1 MFPGYCIVFSFYWKT
16 TLLTERNKWGPKKP
30 VQVVAWRF
38 AVSSDAQL
46 TFVYTESENINHAWC
61 FHVFSLYSYTFVSTQ
76 LYPYAVKPTMFRT
89 IQPILFGDFVDSLPW
104 VGLRFRNTF
113 YL

>member
-30 VQVVAWRF
+30 VQVVAWQF

-46 TFVYTESENINHAWC
+46 TFVYTVREYKSC
-61 FHVFSLYSYTFVSTQ
+61 LVFSRVFFVQLHLCIYTVISIRSEASSGPGISLQCFVR
-76 LYPYAVKPTMFRT
+76 F
-89 IQPILFGDFVDSLPW
+89 ILFYF
-104 VGLRFRNTF
+104 
-113 YL
+113 